1 MADKDLFNGHKY
13 VFTKVSSSL
22 VLEDSTDNSHETIIF
37 REGMEVSASANTH
50 AVTVKG
56 TGNYYGLQTISSTA
70 GDTTQTGIFG
80 SIQDDGFMKL
90 SRAGTAAF
98 KVDCLESIY
107 TNDFIYAKSAT
118 NSNSRY
124 IMRLYNS
131 DNKSLFRLRADG
143 RLLYSGGDF
152 YVSDTDG
159 NTDNLRLHVTG
170 DNGYFDYNFGGDL
183 HIRQNSTTRLR
194 FDGSVIDKLGHLR
207 PVTNNVYDV
216 GSSTYKWDDIR
227 ATNGSIQTSDRTL
240 KEHISGS
247 NLGLSFI
254 NDLNPVSYRW
264 IGKNRNHYGL
274 IAQEVSESLAKNNV
288 NVSDF
293 AGYIKDDIYHRT
305 KQNFVP
311 DSNNS
316 GSYEIE
322 EDYQSVKE
330 ITNNPDL
337 DISDFT
343 YSSTTLGLR
352 YTEFI
357 SPLMKAV
364 QELSAEVTSLKT
376 RVAELENK

>member
-1 MADKDLFNGHKY
+1 MGTLFNGHTYTFKKESGDL
-13 VFTKVSSSL
+13 FLS
-22 VLEDSTDNSHETIIF
+22 DSTDHSHETITF
-37 REGMEVSASANTH
+37 RDGIVASGSVPITIKPLLAGDVFIIRSHMNSDVVHQTLSYLDSANNEPYAFALWYYANSYKVYINTDIDSANTFY
-50 AVTVKG
+50 AKAG
-56 TGNYYGLQTISSTA
+56 EETGDRNVMLLESST
-70 GDTTQTGIFG
+70 G
-80 SIQDDGFMKL
+80 
-90 SRAGTAAF
+90 R
-98 KVDCLESIY
+98 DCLKVRKDGKVY
-107 TNDFIYAKSAT
+107 TDGGDLYVRNPDDTSQHT
-118 NSNSRY
+118 RLHTTSNNTY
-124 IMRLYNS
+124 IDYPS
-131 DNKSLFRLRADG
+131 
-143 RLLYSGGDF
+143 GDF
-152 YVSDTDG
+152 Y
-159 NTDNLRLHVTG
+159 
-170 DNGYFDYNFGGDL
+170 
-183 HIRQNSTTRLR
+183 IRQSSGGTTRFRL
-194 FDGSVIDKLGHLR
+194 DGSVIDKLGHLR
-207 PVTNNVYDV
+207 PKTDDTYDV

-227 ATNGSIQTSDRTL
+227 ATNGTIQTSDRTL

-274 IAQEVSESLAKNNV
+274 VAQEVSESLAKSNV

-311 DSNNS
+311 DNNNS

-337 DISDFT
+337 DINDFT

-357 SPLMKAV
+357 SPLIKAV
-364 QELSAEVTSLKT
+364 QELSAEVTSLKA
-376 RVAELENK
+376 RVTELENN